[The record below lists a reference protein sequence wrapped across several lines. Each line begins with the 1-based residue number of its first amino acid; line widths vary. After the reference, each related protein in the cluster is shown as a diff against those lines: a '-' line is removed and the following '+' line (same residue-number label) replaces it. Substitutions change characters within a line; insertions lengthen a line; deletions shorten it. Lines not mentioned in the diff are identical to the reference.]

1 MQVVSVAFDSGP
13 KLYDYYTDLP
23 LHVGDLVVVPAR
35 SSAYAV
41 VCVRRVKEKSDKAT
55 KLVIQRVDIEE
66 YRERIRKVK
75 EHARAVHRP

>member
-23 LHVGDLVVVPAR
+23 LHVGDLVVVPAG
-35 SSAYAV
+35 SFAYAV
-41 VCVRRVKEKSDKAT
+41 VRVRRVKERSDKAT
-55 KLVIQRVDIEE
+55 KLVIQRVDIEA